1 MEYILMVIAA
11 LFAGACI
18 VSLFIEQEILKRVTS
33 YDEKTGEL
41 KIKKMRNGE
50 KVSEKVYKGLKAKI
64 LYKLFK

>member
-50 KVSEKVYKGLKAKI
+50 KVSEKVYKGLRAKI

>member
-1 MEYILMVIAA
+1 MEYILIVIAA

-41 KIKKMRNGE
+41 RIKKMRNGE
-50 KVSEKVYKGLKAKI
+50 KVSEKVYKGLRAKI

>member
-1 MEYILMVIAA
+1 MEYILIVIAA

-33 YDEKTGEL
+33 YDKKTGEL

>member
-1 MEYILMVIAA
+1 MEYILIVIAA